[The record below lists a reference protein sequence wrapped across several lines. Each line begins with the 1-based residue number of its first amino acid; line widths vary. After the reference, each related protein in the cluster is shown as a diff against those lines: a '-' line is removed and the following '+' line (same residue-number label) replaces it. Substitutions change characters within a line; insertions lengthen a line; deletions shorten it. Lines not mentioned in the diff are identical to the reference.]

1 MGNYSWDTSAS
12 NVNNGYGIN
21 EWSQADLMSE
31 LNGDYLNTNLTA
43 NTTWYNGMNNSKT
56 AVFDYTKVLSA
67 AAQNLIADATWNLGS
82 GTTIGSLQI
91 SASEMYKGER
101 GNFTAKVC
109 NSGTD
114 CNDRITRKTSWIGK
128 VGIMYPSDYG
138 YASSACNDGSKTLGN
153 YKDEQCKSSNWLY
166 SNIKE
171 VTLTPARTSNS
182 GSAVW
187 YIYGDGIVASSDASV
202 ASGVRPTVY
211 LKPAVLVSGNGT
223 ELNPYEF
230 KL

>member
-1 MGNYSWDTSAS
+1 
-12 NVNNGYGIN
+12 
-21 EWSQADLMSE
+21 
-31 LNGDYLNTNLTA
+31 
-43 NTTWYNGMNNSKT
+43 
-56 AVFDYTKVLSA
+56 
-67 AAQNLIADATWNLGS
+67 
-82 GTTIGSLQI
+82 
-91 SASEMYKGER
+91 
-101 GNFTAKVC
+101 
-109 NSGTD
+109 
-114 CNDRITRKTSWIGK
+114 
-128 VGIMYPSDYG
+128 MYPSDYG